1 MPIDSLAFRQT
12 AAQFATGVTVIAF
25 DAGHEVRALTANSF
39 ASLSLE
45 PPLVLFCLGKQARTA
60 QIVHSTPGFCVN
72 ILGDNQRDLSAFFA
86 GAWKAPSP
94 PRYAFEKWEKVPRLE
109 GSIAAIACTTAAV
122 HEGGD
127 HLIVVGEVVGLHR
140 AEHPARPLVFYAGG
154 YVNLEAPG
162 VRLEDAPIGIAWS
175 GPTW

>member
-1 MPIDSLAFRQT
+1 
-12 AAQFATGVTVIAF
+12 
-25 DAGHEVRALTANSF
+25 
-39 ASLSLE
+39 
-45 PPLVLFCLGKQARTA
+45 
-60 QIVHSTPGFCVN
+60 VN

-94 PRYAFEKWEKVPRLE
+94 PRYVFDKWQDVPRLE
-109 GSIAAIACTTAAV
+109 GCIAAIACTTAAV